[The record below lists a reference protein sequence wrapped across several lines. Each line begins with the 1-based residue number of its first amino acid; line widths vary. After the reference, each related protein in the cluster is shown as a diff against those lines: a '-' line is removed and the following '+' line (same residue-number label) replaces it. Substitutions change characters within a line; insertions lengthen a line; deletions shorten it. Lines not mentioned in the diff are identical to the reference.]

1 MKDEMDELLK
11 KALLP
16 TLEPDTSLNQEIC
29 NYRNIRR
36 NTNMSRFK
44 KLPTAAAIAVCV
56 LFVGSVTVF
65 AGNHFL
71 KNMHAF
77 QYGVSTND
85 NQNTVSEE
93 ESKFDATAMKEQ
105 PEDKAEDLS
114 VESGTANT
122 AWLSKTVQKV
132 TQHVQAS
139 DDAVNWEDY
148 AYDVIKTTY
157 EYEDYQTAVKD
168 TGLDNWLSEEYQ
180 NIGNIQYVESTAES
194 EDSNNQSIGGTFAYG
209 SGTFELSEESQKDM
223 EGNPLEIDSYSVI
236 TNETSNERTYTNKA
250 GYAFTL
256 VNDETDGEMRTTVAV
271 TYGNYSGSLVFH
283 GMTEEEIY
291 HVLDTLQLK

>member
-1 MKDEMDELLK
+1 MKDKMDGLLK

-16 TLEPDTSLNQEIC
+16 TLKPDASLNQEIY
-29 NYRNIRR
+29 NYQNTRR
-36 NTNMSRFK
+36 NTNMRKFK

-56 LFVGSVTVF
+56 LCVGSVTVF
-65 AGNHFL
+65 AGNHIL

-77 QYGVSTND
+77 QYGVSTDD
-85 NQNTVSEE
+85 NQDTVSEE
-93 ESKFDATAMKEQ
+93 ESKFDATAMKEL
-105 PEDKAEDLS
+105 PEDKAEDIS
-114 VESGTANT
+114 VERGTADT
-122 AWLSKTVQKV
+122 AWLSKKVQKV
-132 TQHVQAS
+132 TQYVQTS

-148 AYDVIKTTY
+148 AYDVINTTY

-180 NIGNIQYVESTAES
+180 NIGNVQYVESTAES
-194 EDSNNQSIGGTFAYG
+194 EDSNSQSIGGTFAYG
-209 SGTFELSEESQKDM
+209 SGTFELSEERQKDM
-223 EGNPLEIDSYSVI
+223 QGNPLEIDSYSVI

-256 VNDETDGEMRTTVAV
+256 VDDEMDGEMRTTAAV

-283 GMTEEEIY
+283 GMTQEEIH